1 AAEAGARLLSIP
13 ALTKTGRDID
23 GEWLDG
29 IASSTAF
36 RSIAWQQDIGMASML
51 ITDENNTFFALR
63 VESETDKRS
72 RTLDE
77 VRNTAITAWKMEQAI
92 ADTRAK
98 AETIVA
104 APDYQKAVADLDLDL
119 MNSPEFLQNGSG
131 LDHEAASLIASAS
144 FAINI
149 GDRTLVEP
157 GDDKMIVL
165 KMESIIDGDEE
176 SIALRTE
183 QLLNEFSDHMAA
195 DSEAAI
201 AYGLQSIHSVNAN
214 PNAAIR
220 LLVGSTN

>member
-1 AAEAGARLLSIP
+1 
-13 ALTKTGRDID
+13 
-23 GEWLDG
+23 
-29 IASSTAF
+29 
-36 RSIAWQQDIGMASML
+36 ML

-63 VESETDKRS
+63 AESETDKRS
-72 RTLDE
+72 RDLDE
-77 VRNTAITAWKMEQAI
+77 VRTTAITAWKMEQAI
-92 ADTRAK
+92 AATRIA
-98 AETIVA
+98 AENIVA
-104 APDYQKAVADLDLDL
+104 ASDYQKAVADLGLDL
-119 MNSPEFLQNGSG
+119 VTSPEFLQSGSG

-157 GDDKMIVL
+157 GDNKIIVL
-165 KMESIIDGDEE
+165 NMDNIIDGDEE

-183 QLLNEFSDHMAA
+183 QILNDFSGHMVA

-201 AYGLQSIHSVNAN
+201 SYGLQSIHNVNAN